1 MDNEILNQTEQNFQD
16 DTAIILDSMEI
27 DTIGEI
33 LNISMGSAATAVSTL
48 LSRKVNITT
57 PAVSVIKTA
66 DLKFKLDVLEP
77 AIGIEIEYVEG
88 LTGHNFMVMKRSD
101 VRAIVNL
108 LIPDMES
115 SEDDALDEFH
125 VSAICEIMNQMMGA
139 SATALASFLGK
150 NINISTPK
158 TLDVEDKFA
167 EFKVKI
173 KDPEV
178 VCVSFNLEVED
189 LISSEFITLMTL
201 DFTKKIVAS
210 ALNFEDVEEEP
221 VSAPE
226 ETVAQIQ
233 PPVSQASSEE
243 MKKPEEKSNVQV
255 KANFEQVEAKPVNVK
270 PVKFQSFDDVKAP
283 NELDEFEQ
291 DNLNLILGVPLDVSV
306 EIGRT
311 KMAVKNIL
319 ELRQGS
325 VIELDRQ
332 AGDPVDIIVNG
343 QLIAKGDV
351 VIIDDNFGVRVTE
364 IISPQD
370 MSKNLTKL

>member
-1 MDNEILNQTEQNFQD
+1 MDNEMLNQIEQNAN
-16 DTAIILDSMEI
+16 TELIISLDSMEI

-57 PAVSVIKTA
+57 PTVSVVKTA
-66 DLKFKLDVLEP
+66 DLSFEKLDP

-88 LTGHNFMVMKRSD
+88 LTGFNFMVMKLD
-101 VRAIVNL
+101 DIKAIVSL

-115 SEDDALDEFH
+115 SDDGPLDEFH
-125 VSAICEIMNQMMGA
+125 ISAISEIMNQMMGS

-158 TLDVEDKFA
+158 TFDVDNNA
-167 EFKVKI
+167 ANFKEKI
-173 KDPEV
+173 NDPEV
-178 VCVSFNLEVED
+178 VCVSFTLEVED
-189 LISSEFITLMTL
+189 LLNSEFVTLMKL
-201 DFTKKIVAS
+201 DFTKKLVAS
-210 ALNFEDVEEEP
+210 ALNFDDVEEP
-221 VSAPE
+221 QASAPKEIVE
-226 ETVAQIQ
+226 EKQ
-233 PPVSQASSEE
+233 PPKSSPAPNPAPIEE
-243 MKKPEEKSNVQV
+243 KKKPEEKRSNN
-255 KANFEQVEAKPVNVK
+255 AAAKESSVPVNVK
-270 PVKFQSFDDVKAP
+270 PVKFQSFDDAKILG
-283 NELDEFEQ
+283 ELDELEQ
-291 DNLNLILGVPLDVSV
+291 ENFNLILGVPLDVSV

-311 KMAVKNIL
+311 KMSVKNIL

-351 VIIDDNFGVRVTE
+351 VIIDDNFGVRITE
-364 IISPQD
+364 IISTKD
-370 MSKNLTKL
+370 MSKKLS

>member
-1 MDNEILNQTEQNFQD
+1 MDNEILNQTGQD
-16 DTAIILDSMEI
+16 SQSVTDIILDSMEI
-27 DTIGEI
+27 DAIGEI

-57 PAVSVIKTA
+57 PAVSVIKAA
-66 DLKFKLDVLEP
+66 DLKFKLDILEP
-77 AIGIEIEYVEG
+77 AIGIEIEYIEG
-88 LTGHNFMVMKRSD
+88 LTGHNFMVMKRKD

-108 LIPDMES
+108 LIPDMET
-115 SEDDALDEFH
+115 SEEEALDEFH
-125 VSAICEIMNQMMGA
+125 ISAISEIMNQMMGA

-150 NINISTPK
+150 NINISTPT
-158 TLDVEDKFA
+158 TLDVEDKFT
-167 EFKVKI
+167 EFKNKI
-173 KDPEV
+173 IDPEV

-201 DFTKKIVAS
+201 DFTKKLVAS
-210 ALNFEDVEEEP
+210 ALNFEDAEEVP
-221 VSAPE
+221 VAAPE
-226 ETVAQIQ
+226 ETAAQIQ
-233 PPVSQASSEE
+233 KPVNPAPPVEEKKKQA
-243 MKKPEEKSNVQV
+243 EKSNVQA
-255 KANFEQVEAKPVNVK
+255 KANSEQVEAKPVNVK
-270 PVKFQSFDDVKAP
+270 PVKFQSFDDVKMP
-283 NELDEFEQ
+283 GDLDELEQ

-351 VIIDDNFGVRVTE
+351 VIIDDNFGVRITE
-364 IISPQD
+364 IISPKEI
-370 MSKNLTKL
+370 SKKLN

>member
-1 MDNEILNQTEQNFQD
+1 MDNEILNQTEQNSSS
-16 DTAIILDSMEI
+16 DTAMILDSMEI

-57 PAVSVIKTA
+57 PAVSVIKAA

-88 LTGHNFMVMKRSD
+88 LTGHNFMVMKRKD

-108 LIPDMES
+108 LIPDMENTE
-115 SEDDALDEFH
+115 EDVLDEFH
-125 VSAICEIMNQMMGA
+125 ISAISEIMNQMMGA

-150 NINISTPK
+150 NINISTPT
-158 TLDVEDKFA
+158 TLDVEDKFT
-167 EFKVKI
+167 EFKSKI
-173 KDPEV
+173 QDPEV

-201 DFTKKIVAS
+201 EFTKKLVLS
-210 ALNFEDVEEEP
+210 ALNFEDMEEAPAAAPPEP
-221 VSAPE
+221 VAPS
-226 ETVAQIQ
+226 
-233 PPVSQASSEE
+233 PPLA
-243 MKKPEEKSNVQV
+243 EEKKKTEEKDKVQA
-255 KANFEQVEAKPVNVK
+255 KTHSEQVETKPVNVK
-270 PVKFQSFDDVKAP
+270 PVKFQSFDDVKMP
-283 NELDEFEQ
+283 GDLDESEQ

-351 VIIDDNFGVRVTE
+351 VIIDDNFGVRITE
-364 IISPQD
+364 IIS
-370 MSKNLTKL
+370 SKEISKKLK